1 MMAGEARVNGKME
14 RVALALAVA
23 VALLR
28 EGLGGLW
35 LRARRKE

>member
-14 RVALALAVA
+14 RVAVALAVA
-23 VALLR
+23 VLR
-28 EGLGGLW
+28 EGLGGLR